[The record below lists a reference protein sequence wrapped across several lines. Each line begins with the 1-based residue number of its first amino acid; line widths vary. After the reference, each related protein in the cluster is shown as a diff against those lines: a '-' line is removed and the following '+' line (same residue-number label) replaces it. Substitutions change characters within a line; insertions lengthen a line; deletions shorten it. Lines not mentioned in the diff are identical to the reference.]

1 MKINKVLEGNFF
13 ELTNISIN
21 EISLLEVALD
31 SYLES
36 LKLDLDFVNSENCNL
51 KNKENFRIQLQESIK
66 ITSDMI
72 ENIR

>member
-1 MKINKVLEGNFF
+1 MKTNKVLEGNFF

-31 SYLES
+31 SYLKS

-51 KNKENFRIQLQESIK
+51 KNKEHFRIQLQESIK